1 MELLLLG
8 IVIGIIVTALVGFL
22 LRPQSVGTLLV
33 RHIPDEDPYLFLDL
47 DKDVRYI
54 LSKKYVIMKISH
66 E

>member
-8 IVIGIIVTALVGFL
+8 IFIGLGVAILISLIRF
-22 LRPQSVGTLLV
+22 PFVGTLLA
-33 RHIPDEDPYLFLDL
+33 RRIPGEDPYLFLDL

-54 LSKKYVIMKISH
+54 LSKKYVILKISH

>member
-1 MELLLLG
+1 MGLLLLG
-8 IVIGIIVTALVGFL
+8 VAIGIGISILISFTRFPL
-22 LRPQSVGTLLV
+22 LA

-54 LSKKYVIMKISH
+54 LSKNYVIMKISH

>member
-1 MELLLLG
+1 MGFLLLG
-8 IVIGIIVTALVGFL
+8 IIIGVIIASLVSFL
-22 LRPQSVGTLLV
+22 LRPPFVGTLLA
-33 RHIPDEDPYLFLDL
+33 RYIPGEDPYLFLDL

>member
-1 MELLLLG
+1 MGLLLLG
-8 IVIGIIVTALVGFL
+8 IAIGIGAMVLVSVIRF
-22 LRPQSVGTLLV
+22 PFVGTLLA
-33 RHIPDEDPYLFLDL
+33 RYIPGEDPYLFLDL

>member
-1 MELLLLG
+1 MWYLLLG
-8 IVIGIIVTALVGFL
+8 VAIGIVIASIVGFL
-22 LRPQSVGTLLV
+22 LRVPSVGTLLV
-33 RHIPDEDPYLFLDL
+33 RHIPGEDPYLFLDL

>member
-1 MELLLLG
+1 MGLLLLG
-8 IVIGIIVTALVGFL
+8 ILIGICAMVLISVIRFPFVGALL
-22 LRPQSVGTLLV
+22 ARY
-33 RHIPDEDPYLFLDL
+33 IPGEDPYLFLDL